1 MTFGLVRIFT
11 FRNSEFPL
19 WNFLWL
25 YLYIRLIIIKSGEI
39 LRFTRLSA
47 LLQFFSQGDLGEWNS
62 QECGRWQKPTEFFSH
77 PRLGTFSSSR
87 GTDLHSSIRSHL
99 PHADHGAKLQNLA
112 SAFSWSTD
120 LQSLSWQDS
129 SHWQQSARSCGT
141 TAEMGGLQ
149 RTSFVSWSCYGMF
162 RFRKKIVSSLFCFH
176 PVNAKP
182 EKKHSRDSKKTFPL
196 GFIKSS
202 GFASLVPVIPN

>member
-1 MTFGLVRIFT
+1 MKL
-11 FRNSEFPL
+11 PL
-19 WNFLWL
+19 TISIYTYSNNKIWG
-25 YLYIRLIIIKSGEI
+25 K

-47 LLQFFSQGDLGEWNS
+47 LLQFFPKVILVSGTPRSVDDGKNQLI
-62 QECGRWQKPTEFFSH
+62 FFSQ
-77 PRLGTFSSSR
+77 PRLGTFSSSG

-99 PHADHGAKLQNLA
+99 PHADHGAELQNLA

-162 RFRKKIVSSLFCFH
+162 RFRKKNVSSLFCFH
-176 PVNAKP
+176 PINAKP
-182 EKKHSRDSKKTFPL
+182 EKTHSRDSKQPFPL